1 MPRRQDA
8 TLTTQDPVPPVPS
21 DAPPSAGLN
30 RAIFAMAWPVV
41 CAFALI
47 NVLEIIDLWMSKS
60 LGENAVAAVVFGSRL
75 MHVPQSIIFAV
86 GAACVAL
93 MARANAA
100 GDVNLAR
107 RGLLGA
113 TGVSL
118 GVTVLFAATV
128 IVFPGPVLT
137 ALNAKPGV
145 IEDGVPYVR
154 LLMAASVLLSVAHML
169 ESAHRSRRDTFTPL
183 AIVAF
188 AACFKVG
195 LNLLLMPSFG
205 LWGAGF
211 ATVGA
216 HSTALATYLVIGRL
230 DRRSK
235 FARPGQSRATTGPL
249 LPKLAELRHIVADAR
264 AAWQIAAPAVGERVL
279 MSLALL
285 AYFSIL
291 GSYGTAS
298 VVAYGWG
305 VQALAYSWLPGI
317 GAGVAASALVGQA
330 LGAGDRAEARHAAGR
345 ATLIALA
352 FMSVL
357 GLVSGIFR
365 HSIATFFTSDPLV
378 VDELTTFFFMLALA
392 QPFMAIHFTLA
403 GALRGAG
410 DTVTPLWASAMSNWL
425 LRVPLSALAAF
436 VFDWPVIVVWAALIS
451 DHVVRSIW
459 LGIAFFRDRWS
470 RNLGA
475 VVTTRPA

>member
-1 MPRRQDA
+1 
-8 TLTTQDPVPPVPS
+8 
-21 DAPPSAGLN
+21 
-30 RAIFAMAWPVV
+30 MAWPVV
-41 CAFALI
+41 CTFALI
-47 NVLEIIDLWMSKS
+47 NVLEIIDLWMSSS
-60 LGENAVAAVVFGSRL
+60 LGENATAAVVFGSRL

-100 GDVNLAR
+100 GDAGLAR
-107 RGLLGA
+107 RGLVGA
-113 TGVSL
+113 AGVSI
-118 GVTVLFAATV
+118 GVTVLFALMV
-128 IVFPGPVLT
+128 SVFPGPVLT

-145 IEDGVPYVR
+145 IVDGVSYLR
-154 LLMAASVLLSVAHML
+154 LLMVASVLLSVAHML
-169 ESAHRSRRDTFTPL
+169 ESAHRSRRDTVTPL
-183 AIVAF
+183 LIAAF
-188 AACFKVG
+188 AACFKIG
-195 LNLLLMPSFG
+195 LNTVLMPELG
-205 LWGAGF
+205 LTGAGL

-216 HSTALATYLVIGRL
+216 HSTALTTYVVIGRR
-230 DRRSK
+230 DRAGRDP
-235 FARPGQSRATTGPL
+235 RRASATKGPL
-249 LPKLAELRHIVADAR
+249 LPTFADLRGAIGHTR
-264 AAWQIAAPAVGERVL
+264 SAWQIAAPAVGERVL

-291 GSYGTAS
+291 GSYGTAA

-345 ATLIALA
+345 ATLIALS

-357 GLVSGIFR
+357 GLFSGIFR
-365 HSIATFFTSDPLV
+365 HSIAAFFTSDPLV
-378 VDELTTFFFMLALA
+378 VEELTTFFFMLAIA

-410 DTVTPLWASAMSNWL
+410 DTVTPMWASATGNWL
-425 LRVPLSALAAF
+425 LRVPLAALAAF
-436 VFDWPVIVVWAALIS
+436 VFQWPVIVVWAALIS

-459 LGIAFFRDRWS
+459 LGIAFFRGRWS

-475 VVTTRPA
+475 VITRPV

>member
-1 MPRRQDA
+1 
-8 TLTTQDPVPPVPS
+8 LTTQDPVPPTPS
-21 DAPPSAGLN
+21 SLPPPSAGLN

-47 NVLEIIDLWMSKS
+47 NVLEIIDLWMSKA
-60 LGENAVAAVVFGSRL
+60 LGEDATAAVVFGSRL

-100 GDVNLAR
+100 GDMPLAR
-107 RGLLGA
+107 RGLVGA
-113 TGVSL
+113 TAVSF
-118 GVTVLFAATV
+118 GVTVAFAVTV
-128 IVFPGPVLT
+128 VVFPGPVLT

-145 IEDGVPYVR
+145 IVDGVSYVR
-154 LLMAASVLLSVAHML
+154 LLMAASVLLSIAHML

-195 LNLLLMPSFG
+195 LNTVLMPSLG
-205 LWGAGF
+205 LTGAGL

-216 HSTALATYLVIGRL
+216 HSTALASYVIIGRL
-230 DRRSK
+230 DSNRIRR
-235 FARPGQSRATTGPL
+235 RRATVTAGPL
-249 LPKLAELRHIVADAR
+249 LPTLSDMRGVVTHAR
-264 AAWQIAAPAVGERVL
+264 SAWQIAAPAVGERVL

-291 GSYGTAS
+291 GSYGTAA

-330 LGAGDRAEARHAAGR
+330 LGAGDRAGARRAAGR
-345 ATLIALA
+345 ATLIALS
-352 FMSVL
+352 FMTVL
-357 GLVSGIFR
+357 GTISGIFR
-365 HSIATFFTSDPLV
+365 HSIAAFFTSDPLV
-378 VDELTTFFFMLALA
+378 VEELTTFFFMLAIA

-410 DTVTPLWASAMSNWL
+410 DTVTPMWASATGNWM
-425 LRVPLSALAAF
+425 LRVPLAALAAF

-459 LGIAFFRDRWS
+459 LGIAFFRGRWS
-470 RNLGA
+470 RNVGA
-475 VVTTRPA
+475 VISRVA